1 MNSKE
6 RVLTAFQHQ
15 EPDKVPLF
23 EGWIEPEI
31 VNLLGCTDQ
40 YTVREK
46 LGLDCFPIGRHPKNS
61 KAYGN
66 GIDEWG
72 RIFKHGE
79 YGGGLVN
86 NNKTLNRY
94 SPPLA
99 HAQDWFPREEIRN
112 TKKKYGEDYALFF
125 AWHDC
130 SLGLTY
136 LRMGMENFF
145 RRIYENPEF
154 VKILIENSTEWVI
167 ALVKEANHEDVD
179 FILLG
184 DDVADNSR
192 PFISPKMFRE
202 FLLPEYKKIVES
214 SDVPI
219 IWHSDGNVIPLIPMI
234 IEAGFAGIH
243 SLEPKA
249 NIDLQIVK
257 KEFGDKLVLSG
268 NLDTTDVLC
277 QSNLDIIREDVAR
290 CIRSGAPNGGY
301 LFSSSNSLF
310 KGHKVEAIQE
320 AYKYVKEI
328 NQYPIDI

>member
-1 MNSKE
+1 
-6 RVLTAFQHQ
+6 
-15 EPDKVPLF
+15 
-23 EGWIEPEI
+23 
-31 VNLLGCTDQ
+31 
-40 YTVREK
+40 
-46 LGLDCFPIGRHPKNS
+46 
-61 KAYGN
+61 
-66 GIDEWG
+66 
-72 RIFKHGE
+72 
-79 YGGGLVN
+79 
-86 NNKTLNRY
+86 
-94 SPPLA
+94 
-99 HAQDWFPREEIRN
+99 
-112 TKKKYGEDYALFF
+112 
-125 AWHDC
+125 
-130 SLGLTY
+130 
-136 LRMGMENFF
+136 MGMENFF